1 MATLI
6 RDSLYIGES
15 PWEETCAQVGSD
27 MYLVNARK
35 ECQRFI
41 DQIRRHYGDEPVGAR
56 LYTKSNPHDFG
67 SYMSVECEFVW
78 DPSEKDQTDLEL
90 ALISEEWT
98 PSQEYA
104 FAIEGDDKGVLQNW
118 DSDE

>member
-15 PWEETCAQVGSD
+15 PWDETCAQVGSD

-67 SYMSVECEFVW
+67 SYLSVECEFVW
-78 DPSEKDQTDLEL
+78 DPSEMD
-90 ALISEEWT
+90 EEWT
-98 PSQEYA
+98 PSQVYA
-104 FAIEGDDKGVLQNW
+104 FAIEGDELGVLQNW
-118 DSDE
+118 DEVSV

>member
-6 RDSLYIGES
+6 KDSLYIGES
-15 PWEETCAQVGSD
+15 PWDESCAQLGTD
-27 MYLVNARK
+27 MYPVNARK

-41 DQIRRHYGDEPVGAR
+41 EQIRNHYGSEPEGAR
-56 LYTKSNPHDFG
+56 LYIKSNPHDFG
-67 SYMSVECEFVW
+67 SYLSVECDFTW
-78 DPSEKDQTDLEL
+78 DPSAEGDDPED
-90 ALISEEWT
+90 WT

-104 FAIEGDDKGVLQNW
+104 FSIEGDELSKLQNW

>member
-1 MATLI
+1 
-6 RDSLYIGES
+6 
-15 PWEETCAQVGSD
+15 

-41 DQIRRHYGDEPVGAR
+41 DQIRRHYGDEPVGAH

-67 SYMSVECEFVW
+67 SYLSVECEFVW
-78 DPSEKDQTDLEL
+78 DPSNDDDYVDM
-90 ALISEEWT
+90 T
-98 PSQEYA
+98 PSQVYA
-104 FAIEGDDKGVLQNW
+104 FAIEGDDLGVLQNW

>member
-1 MATLI
+1 MTTLI

-15 PWEETCAQVGSD
+15 PWDETCAQVGSD
-27 MYLVNARK
+27 MYPVNARK

-41 DQIRRHYGDEPVGAR
+41 NQIRNHYGSEPVGAR
-56 LYTKSNPHDFG
+56 LYIKSNPHDFG
-67 SYMSVECEFVW
+67 SYLSVECEFAW
-78 DPSEKDQTDLEL
+78 DPSGIPD
-90 ALISEEWT
+90 EEWT

-104 FAIEGDDKGVLQNW
+104 FAIEGDDLGVLQNW

>member
-6 RDSLYIGES
+6 KDSLYIGES
-15 PWEETCAQVGSD
+15 PWDESCAQLGTD
-27 MYLVNARK
+27 MYPVNARK

-41 DQIRRHYGDEPVGAR
+41 EQIRRHYGSEPEGAR
-56 LYTKSNPHDFG
+56 LYIKSNPHDFG
-67 SYMSVECEFVW
+67 SYLSVECTFTW
-78 DPSEKDQTDLEL
+78 DPSAEGDDPED
-90 ALISEEWT
+90 WT

-104 FAIEGDDKGVLQNW
+104 FSIEGDELSKLQNW

>member
-6 RDSLYIGES
+6 RDSLYVGES

-56 LYTKSNPHDFG
+56 LYTKSSPHDFG
-67 SYMSVECEFVW
+67 SYLSVECEFVW
-78 DPSEKDQTDLEL
+78 DPSNDDDQDL
-90 ALISEEWT
+90 T
-98 PSQEYA
+98 PSQVYA

>member
-67 SYMSVECEFVW
+67 SYLSVECEFAW
-78 DPSEKDQTDLEL
+78 DPSEMD
-90 ALISEEWT
+90 EEWT

>member
-67 SYMSVECEFVW
+67 SYLSVECEFVW
-78 DPSEKDQTDLEL
+78 DPSEMD
-90 ALISEEWT
+90 EEWT
-98 PSQEYA
+98 PSQVYA
-104 FAIEGDDKGVLQNW
+104 FAIEGDELGVLQNW
-118 DSDE
+118 DEVSV